1 MGEPALHNR
10 PPVDSRA
17 GPMTT
22 EGVQKLWA
30 PQRRSF
36 PYPVNSDFSDGADP
50 VRLPKFRHRSAA
62 PKVGALT
69 IQGIFAFG
77 PPNENLSPDC

>member
-1 MGEPALHNR
+1 MGEPPLYTIVHWLTR
-10 PPVDSRA
+10 ELGR
-17 GPMTT
+17 
-22 EGVQKLWA
+22 
-30 PQRRSF
+30 
-36 PYPVNSDFSDGADP
+36 YPNGDFSDGADP

-77 PPNENLSPDC
+77 PRTRIFPPIVNAMR